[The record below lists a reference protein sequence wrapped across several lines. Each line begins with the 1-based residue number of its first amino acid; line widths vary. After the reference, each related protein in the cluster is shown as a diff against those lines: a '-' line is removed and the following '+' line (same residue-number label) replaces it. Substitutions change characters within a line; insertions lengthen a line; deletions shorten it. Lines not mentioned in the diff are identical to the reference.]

1 MAQSTMS
8 PKQLRD
14 HIFTVIINKVE
25 EQDEN
30 KRMEALSEFMAI
42 TGTAGNASE
51 QVASL
56 IPPIMHELY
65 QKWITMFID
74 RLLETVPSENIELLC
89 DGTDDN
95 NAALVLAYIMFL
107 ESARME
113 EQIDKDLKE
122 HGLGSDNEA
131 DLGDLA
137 ANYIRAQMTKVAAQ
151 TKEDEVSGN
160 C

>member
-1 MAQSTMS
+1 MGMT
-8 PKQLRD
+8 PKAIRE
-14 HIFTVIINKVE
+14 HIFSVIINKVE

-30 KRMEALSEFMAI
+30 KRLEALNEFMAV
-42 TGTAGNASE
+42 TGTAGNATE
-51 QVASL
+51 QVAKL
-56 IPPIMHELY
+56 IPPIMHDLY
-65 QKWITMFID
+65 EKWITMFID
-74 RLLETVPSENIELLC
+74 RLMETVPSENIELLC

-95 NAALVLAYIMFL
+95 KAALVLAYIMFL

-122 HGLGSDNEA
+122 HGLKPSPEG

-137 ANYIRAQMTKVAAQ
+137 ANYIRAQMAKIAKQAN
-151 TKEDEVSGN
+151 EDEVSGN

>member
-1 MAQSTMS
+1 MT
-8 PKQLRD
+8 PKQIRE
-14 HIFTVIINKVE
+14 HIFATIINKVE
-25 EQDEN
+25 EQDEA
-30 KRMEALSEFMAI
+30 KRQEALAEFMAV
-42 TGTAGNASE
+42 TGTSGNAPD
-51 QVASL
+51 QVANL

-65 QKWITMFID
+65 EKWITMFID
-74 RLLETVPSENIELLC
+74 RLLETVPSQNIELLC

-122 HGLGSDNEA
+122 HGMNVSGED
-131 DLGDLA
+131 DLGDVA
-137 ANYIRAQMTKVAAQ
+137 ANYIRTQMAKIAHETKS
-151 TKEDEVSGN
+151 DEEPSGN

>member
-1 MAQSTMS
+1 MAQSAMN
-8 PKQLRD
+8 PKQIRE
-14 HIFTVIINKVE
+14 HIFSVIINKVE
-25 EQDEN
+25 EQDAS
-30 KRMEALSEFMAI
+30 KRMEALSEFMAV

-51 QVASL
+51 KVAEL
-56 IPPIMHELY
+56 IPPIMHDLY
-65 QKWITMFID
+65 EKWITMFID
-74 RLLETVPSENIELLC
+74 RLLETVPAQNIELLC

-113 EQIDKDLKE
+113 EQIEKDLKE
-122 HGLGSDNEA
+122 HGLAASDNN

-137 ANYIRAQMTKVAAQ
+137 ADYIRTQMAKIAHES
-151 TKEDEVSGN
+151 KNEEPSGN

>member
-1 MAQSTMS
+1 MN
-8 PKQLRD
+8 PKQIRK
-14 HIFTVIINKVE
+14 HIFTCIINKVE
-25 EQDEN
+25 EQDEG
-30 KRMEALSEFMAI
+30 KRLEALNEFMSL
-42 TGTAGNASE
+42 TGTAGSASE

-56 IPPIMHELY
+56 IPPIMHDLY
-65 QKWITMFID
+65 EKWITMFID

-89 DGTDDN
+89 DGCDDN

-113 EQIDKDLKE
+113 KQIDEDLKE
-122 HGLGSDNEA
+122 HGLATSEDN

-137 ANYIRAQMTKVAAQ
+137 ASYIRAQMAKIAKAHDEEEVA
-151 TKEDEVSGN
+151 GN